1 MPASKSLTKRQI
13 TQIVSLIAVVV
24 TAVVTSC
31 SDKPPAKHKDRPS
44 SSAPARSGAKPE
56 ASGSGDGTP
65 TRPSRVSA
73 IDSDGLVTID
83 HGGFKLLY
91 DCDRRSAL
99 RYEYELQADRGS
111 VARPEDF
118 KLDPELPKGCG
129 QQFNAKSY
137 ASVKKGWDRG
147 HLVTSNHMDYN
158 ATYIERANYMTNIA
172 PQASQFNQGIWIEA
186 ENVAECYRD
195 LAPVKVYGG
204 VVYGTDRAATQNDY
218 FVESHGIRTPE
229 YFWKAVVTTKR
240 GSDELKVIAWLIPNR
255 DALGPLDKYMI
266 SITDLEKRVGA
277 SLVKIELPAALKNE
291 TPTRA
296 WVLPQTC
303 SLK

>member
-1 MPASKSLTKRQI
+1 MP
-13 TQIVSLIAVVV
+13 
-24 TAVVTSC
+24 
-31 SDKPPAKHKDRPS
+31 
-44 SSAPARSGAKPE
+44 GAG
-56 ASGSGDGTP
+56 AGDGTP
-65 TRPSRVSA
+65 TRPSSVSA
-73 IDSDGLVTID
+73 IDQNGLVTID

-99 RYEYELQADRGS
+99 RYEYELQADHGS
-111 VARPEDF
+111 VARPADF

-129 QQFNAKSY
+129 QQFSAKSY
-137 ASVKKGWDRG
+137 ASVHKGWDRG

-158 ATYIERANYMTNIA
+158 ADYIARANYMTNIV
-172 PQASQFNQGIWIEA
+172 PQAAKFNEGIWMDA

-204 VVYGTDRAATQNDY
+204 VVYGTDRAAAENDY

-240 GSDELKVIAWLIPNR
+240 GSSDLKVIAWLIPNR
-255 DALGPLDKYMI
+255 NELGPLDKYLI
-266 SITDLEKRVGA
+266 SITDLEKRVGTG
-277 SLVKIELPAALKNE
+277 LVNIDLPAALKNE
-291 TPTRA
+291 TPDRT
-296 WVLPQTC
+296 WVLPQGC